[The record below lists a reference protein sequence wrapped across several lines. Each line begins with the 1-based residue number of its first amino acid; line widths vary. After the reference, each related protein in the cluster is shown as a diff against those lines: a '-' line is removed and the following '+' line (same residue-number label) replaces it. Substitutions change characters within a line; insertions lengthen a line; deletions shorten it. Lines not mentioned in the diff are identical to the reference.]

1 MSPDPCHRANSTAA
15 FSNSPE
21 STAGRNL
28 FKPVFVRISDFS
40 RARKK
45 INGCGVIP
53 VRASIIGRANSSKVT
68 MVDTGFPGKPKK
80 YFLCGAQVSAG
91 AGGGFAAGT
100 RTGVSAPHE
109 PKTTGRPG

>member
-40 RARKK
+40 RARRK
-45 INGCGVIP
+45 INRCGVIP
-53 VRASIIGRANSSKVT
+53 ANASIIGRANSSKVT
-68 MVDTGFPGKPKK
+68 MVETGFPGNPKK
-80 YFLCGAQVSAG
+80 YFLCG
-91 AGGGFAAGT
+91 GGCPPRPDRVEDPPA
-100 RTGVSAPHE
+100 HE
-109 PKTTGRPG
+109 PNTTGRPG